1 MEHMP
6 DYALIGKRVK
16 NCRLAMSLTQE
27 TLAEA
32 AGIGIQ
38 HMSKIENGHTK
49 LSLPCLIALANA
61 LQTTVDHLLMDSV
74 DVSKPDIVRAAE
86 SVFSDCT
93 PSEIFVITQTVN
105 TLKQSMRSRGLS
117 DKKSK
122 GNE

>member
-1 MEHMP
+1 MDYMP
-6 DYALIGKRVK
+6 DYILIGKRIK
-16 NCRLAMSLTQE
+16 ACRLALNLTQE

-74 DVSKPDIVRAAE
+74 DISKPAIIHAAE
-86 SVFSDCT
+86 SIFSDCT
-93 PSEIFVITQTVN
+93 PSEVFVMTQTVN
-105 TLKQSMRSRGLS
+105 ILKQSLRERGLS
-117 DKKSK
+117 DK
-122 GNE
+122 